1 MGWTVHHWRRMSG
14 PLGPASAWPEG
25 RAFDAACVR
34 LSKDKVAF
42 EMALHAAASVLKPEV
57 PVWVYG
63 ANDEGIKS
71 AAKRMT
77 TVCDPV
83 TVVDARRHCRVLEG
97 HLRSDPTHLKSSL
110 EDWATTCQLEFE
122 DSVIAQ
128 RSYPGVFAKGRL
140 DPGTKLLL
148 STLPALGE
156 ADVVLDYAAG
166 SGVIGLGLKQR
177 QPKLTLTLLEADA
190 VALEAA
196 KHNLPD
202 ATAVLGHTLKDLPTS
217 TPFDTIVANPP
228 YHSGKARSTAVIAR
242 LIQGAPEHLSGGGSL
257 WMVLQS
263 QVDVLT
269 ELNAHFE
276 SVEVAAHDR
285 RYKVW
290 RASTAKC

>member
-1 MGWTVHHWRRMSG
+1 MSG
-14 PLGPASAWPEG
+14 PLGPATAWPEG
-25 RAFDAACVR
+25 KAFDAACVR
-34 LSKDKVAF
+34 LSKDKGAF
-42 EMALHAAASVLKPEV
+42 EMALHAAASVLQPEV

-97 HLRSDPTHLKSSL
+97 RVRAGNPHILRTL
-110 EDWATTCQLEFE
+110 EDWASTCQLEFS
-122 DSVIAQ
+122 DGAIAQ
-128 RSYPGVFAKGRL
+128 RTYPGVFAKGQL

-148 STLPALGE
+148 STLPAFSE
-156 ADVVLDYAAG
+156 ADAVLDYAAG

-177 QPKLTLTLLEADA
+177 QPQLTLTVLEADA

-202 ATAVLGHTLKDLPTS
+202 ATAVLGHALKDLPS
-217 TPFDTIVANPP
+217 SARFDTIVANPP

-242 LIQGAPEHLSGGGSL
+242 LIQAAPERLSGGGSL

-263 QVDVLT
+263 QVDVLK
-269 ELNAHFE
+269 ELSAHFE
-276 SVEVAAHDR
+276 SVEIAAKDR